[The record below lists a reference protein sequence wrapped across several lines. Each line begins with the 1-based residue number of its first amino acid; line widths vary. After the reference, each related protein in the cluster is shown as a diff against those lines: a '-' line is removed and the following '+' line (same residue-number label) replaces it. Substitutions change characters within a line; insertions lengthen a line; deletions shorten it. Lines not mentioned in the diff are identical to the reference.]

1 MPAFRKAPLF
11 ETNGASESIEGNS
24 KDAAPTSL
32 KALAD
37 QGDAE
42 ELLDLLDR
50 VEGLAA
56 QAGGVDRLRAY
67 LEALKEI
74 AA

>member
-1 MPAFRKAPLF
+1 MPAARKARLF
-11 ETNGASESIEGNS
+11 EADVAPESIEGNS
-24 KDAAPTSL
+24 ENAVPAPL
-32 KALAD
+32 KVLAD

-42 ELLDLLDR
+42 ELIALIDR